1 MLREV
6 IDLEGDWAKLLA
18 GFGLSYRKQTT
29 IKAEYSANTRSC
41 LEAVLFAWLSKSYN
55 VEKHGPPSWRTL
67 VKAVA
72 DRIGGAD
79 VALTLKIA
87 KKYPGKI
94 YTFHVLYKV

>member
-1 MLREV
+1 MILKV
-6 IDLEGDWAKLLA
+6 N
-18 GFGLSYRKQTT
+18 GLSYWQALDYLIGSGLPSKQ
-29 IKAEYSANTRSC
+29 IVPILAPALKLFC
-41 LEAVLFAWLSKSYN
+41 LRGSQRAIYN

-79 VALTLKIA
+79 VALALKIA

>member
-6 IDLEGDWAKLLA
+6 IDLEGEWAKLLA
-18 GFGLSYRKQTT
+18 GFGLPYRQQTT
-29 IKAEYSANTRSC
+29 IKADCSDARSC
-41 LEAVLFAWLSKSYN
+41 LEAVLFVWLSKSYN

-79 VALTLKIA
+79 VALALKIA

-94 YTFHVLYKV
+94 YTFHVSYKI